1 MLRSLVFFLFSAH
14 TLAAPFHTSKSSTQ
28 LSQSAIGGQWHYRRA
43 TSTMPCYAL
52 THLRLTEPIVPGQ
65 VGSTT
70 YNAAFLGAGTSGCVY
85 GLSKAGSDQILA
97 VAKYEPNMG
106 ALKREQ
112 SSLKQV
118 DQYYGE
124 FEAHGQHF
132 VVMKYI
138 SGVLI
143 EETDGYKKS
152 CGPGK
157 ASDSACLH
165 FLAAAAGKVT
175 EAHAEV
181 IKKYGVVHADL
192 GPRNVL
198 FAPGFTG
205 EGGHNQA
212 PELIDW
218 GWTRTISPEG
228 VSDRDLMAF
237 AQSLESE
244 YRSDFLKLKVPS
256 EKLIT
261 NMLPVPGPNTEVQQG
276 ASGSDLSNDL
286 PVVEPQMIREERS
299 GCLGRCTIL

>member
-157 ASDSACLH
+157 GRPSPMAVRSCGWEGHRSARRGH
-165 FLAAAAGKVT
+165 Q
-175 EAHAEV
+175 EV
-181 IKKYGVVHADL
+181 WCGACGSRPTQCPLCTGVH
-192 GPRNVL
+192 G
-198 FAPGFTG
+198 
-205 EGGHNQA
+205 
-212 PELIDW
+212 
-218 GWTRTISPEG
+218 
-228 VSDRDLMAF
+228 
-237 AQSLESE
+237 
-244 YRSDFLKLKVPS
+244 
-256 EKLIT
+256 
-261 NMLPVPGPNTEVQQG
+261 
-276 ASGSDLSNDL
+276 
-286 PVVEPQMIREERS
+286 
-299 GCLGRCTIL
+299 